1 MRFSERL
8 VHGEFVDPSTY
19 LGMIFYGVI
28 LLIVALIASRILR
41 LAIDRLVA
49 RHGGDDI
56 DLTSITFFAQ
66 VLRVGIYLTAAV
78 IYAGLVPQ
86 LHSLGTA
93 LLAGVSIAS
102 IVVGLAAQTTL
113 GNLIAGFTVV
123 LYKPF
128 RVGDRLRVTAPGG
141 VETGRVERLTLGYT
155 ILRGDDGR
163 TIVVP
168 NNVMASQITVNLGRR
183 DKSQH
188 PPQRDLPEC

>member
-1 MRFSERL
+1 MDFSERFFR
-8 VHGEFVDPSTY
+8 EFADPSTWS
-19 LGMIFYGVI
+19 GTVFYGVGFFI
-28 LLIVALIASRILR
+28 AALIASHGLR
-41 LAIDRLVA
+41 LAVNHLVE
-49 RHGGDDI
+49 RHGGEDI

-66 VLRVGIYLTAAV
+66 VVRVGIYLAAAV
-78 IYAGLVPQ
+78 LYAGLIPP

-102 IVVGLAAQTTL
+102 IVVGLAAQTSL

-128 RVGDRLRVTAPGG
+128 RVGDWLRVSAPGG

-168 NNVMASQITVNLGRR
+168 NNVMASQITVNLGRHDRHAEARR
-183 DKSQH
+183 DA
-188 PPQRDLPEC
+188 PDI